1 MSADEAM
8 AATAPPTENVHG
20 TTIAIGGL
28 AVLLRGQPGSGK
40 SDLALRC
47 IALAPGPLVSASPML
62 VADDRTI
69 LTADA
74 DGLSAT
80 CPAGI
85 TGLIEVRG
93 LGIMRVP
100 VETRARLVLVVDLV
114 APSAMER
121 LPSVFEPVQ
130 LCGHRVPRMVLAPF
144 EASAPVKLV
153 LAVAQA
159 KLAG

>member
-1 MSADEAM
+1 MDAM
-8 AATAPPTENVHG
+8 PPATENVHG
-20 TTIAIGGL
+20 TTIAVGGY
-28 AVLLRGQPGSGK
+28 AALLRGPPGSGK

-47 IALAPGPLVSASPML
+47 LALAPSPLVCATPML

-69 LTADA
+69 LTADG

-93 LGIMRVP
+93 LGIVRVP
-100 VETRARLVLVVDLV
+100 VVARGRLVLVVDLV
-114 APSAMER
+114 APSAIER
-121 LPSVFEPVQ
+121 YPLVCEPAL
-130 LCGHRVPRMVLAPF
+130 LCGSRVPRMLLAPF

-153 LAVAQA
+153 LALTQA
-159 KLAG
+159 APTG